1 MKKKNLILI
10 VGGTGFIGYHLS
22 NFLIK
27 KNFKIVVVSKNSPQ
41 KKKFIKK
48 IKYIQF
54 DIGKKKNF
62 KKLNNYNFKYV
73 VNLGGYV
80 DHSNKKKTYESH
92 YIGAKNLANY
102 FEEKKLQLF
111 IQMSSGGEY
120 GNLESPHEESF
131 VCKMKM
137 LSNYS
142 RAKLSAS
149 KFLINL
155 FKKKKFPVTI
165 LRLYQAY
172 GPDQDTNRFLPILIT
187 NCIKNKKFPT
197 SHGKQ
202 FRDFIYI
209 SDLISIIYKCLTNNK
224 VRGQII
230 NVGSGKPINLK
241 KIIFKVMDICKG
253 GKPQFGK
260 LMLRKDENLITYPNV
275 NKLKKILS
283 FKPKVQ
289 FEKGIKLTIKSYDY

>member
-120 GNLESPHEESF
+120 GNLESPHEENF

>member
-1 MKKKNLILI
+1 MGSEMCIR
-10 VGGTGFIGYHLS
+10 
-22 NFLIK
+22 
-27 KNFKIVVVSKNSPQ
+27 
-41 KKKFIKK
+41 
-48 IKYIQF
+48 
-54 DIGKKKNF
+54 D
-62 KKLNNYNFKYV
+62 
-73 VNLGGYV
+73 
-80 DHSNKKKTYESH
+80 
-92 YIGAKNLANY
+92 
-102 FEEKKLQLF
+102 
-111 IQMSSGGEY
+111 
-120 GNLESPHEESF
+120 
-131 VCKMKM
+131 
-137 LSNYS
+137 
-142 RAKLSAS
+142 R
-149 KFLINL
+149 
-155 FKKKKFPVTI
+155 
-165 LRLYQAY
+165 Y

>member
-1 MKKKNLILI
+1 VKKKNLILI

-27 KNFKIVVVSKNSPQ
+27 KNFKIVVVSKNLPQ

-62 KKLNNYNFKYV
+62 KKLINYNFKYV

-102 FEEKKLQLF
+102 FEKKKLQLF
-111 IQMSSGGEY
+111 VQMSSGGEY
-120 GNLESPHEESF
+120 GNLKSPHEESL

>member
-1 MKKKNLILI
+1 M
-10 VGGTGFIGYHLS
+10 GGTGFIGYHLS

-102 FEEKKLQLF
+102 FEKKKLQLF